1 MSNNIHF
8 IRLDA
13 YKAPKSVESNRDDW
27 VSFGEDNN
35 YYQDLID
42 AYNGSTTN
50 NAVINSISKLIYG
63 KGLDATDSNKKPNEY
78 AQMKMLFRNE
88 MLKKAIVD
96 LKLLGQFALQIIY
109 NKSKNAILRVEHIP
123 VHLLRAKK
131 CNDKGEITS
140 YFYSDNWQEV
150 KKFPPKEI
158 PAFGFGDKTL
168 EILFVGNYTVGQK
181 YYSNV
186 DYIGSLAYAKLEE
199 EISDYLINDVQ
210 KSFSGRTVV
219 NFNSGIP
226 DEEKREL
233 MSSKI
238 KHQLTGSDGDVV
250 IVSFNNS
257 EAEKTTVDSIALDNA
272 PEHYKYLSD
281 EARAKILLGHRV
293 TSGLLFGIQ
302 TANGFSSNADELKN
316 ASVLFD
322 NMVIRPFQET
332 VLDALDEI
340 LSFNGISLNLYFKT
354 LQPLDFIDLNPALNK
369 DQNEEQTGVKLSK
382 HLDALDL
389 SMYGE
394 HLDANEWELL
404 DSRDVNYDTEQSLD
418 DELHRLNNPKK
429 SLLSKI
435 YDFATTGVAKSN
447 TTSGQDGVLFV
458 SRYRYFGNTTAN
470 SREFCVKMTNL
481 NKLYRKEDIVTM
493 GKNPDTNPGWGP
505 KGANT
510 YDVFLFKGGGN
521 CSHAWKRETYRRIGS
536 FNRAGDNKTEVTP
549 SQARKE
555 GEIVPTN
562 DPLVYQRPVDMP
574 FNGFLP
580 SNPRFKK

>member
-13 YKAPKSVESNRDDW
+13 YKAPKSIESNRDDW

-186 DYIGSLAYAKLEE
+186 DYIGSLPYAKLEE
-199 EISDYLINDVQ
+199 EVSDYLINDVQ

-354 LQPLDFIDLNPALNK
+354 LQPLDFIDLNPTLNK

-404 DSRDVNYDTEQSLD
+404 DSRDVDYDTEQALD